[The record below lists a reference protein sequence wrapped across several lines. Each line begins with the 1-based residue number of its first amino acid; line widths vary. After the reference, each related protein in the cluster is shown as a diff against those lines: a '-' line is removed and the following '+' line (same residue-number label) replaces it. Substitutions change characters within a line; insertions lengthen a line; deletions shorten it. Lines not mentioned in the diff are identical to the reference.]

1 MFFKK
6 TKIQVLEKADEVKI
20 SIDAAVT
27 QATVA
32 KQQLLQD
39 LKKINTY
46 FGILLGLIVI
56 NLILVTVA
64 IFLLI

>member
-6 TKIQVLEKADEVKI
+6 TKTQVLEKADEVRT
-20 SIDAAVT
+20 SIDAAVVE
-27 QATVA
+27 ANVA